1 MQHNTGAHQVQ
12 PQFTFEGGHLVM
24 FHQESTGLPETRDSN
39 VNDRDRVIDLLA
51 QEKYLSSGY
60 NVSLWEAS
68 HDELHQVLKQ
78 NHETCV
84 QMQRQLFNVAFKKG
98 WYRLPVADAQ
108 SLFTAYNDLQQK
120 KAEFPFPSDQ
130 IGQTAQTAVTGQ
142 AATQADAQLQR
153 RVDEAMREAA
163 KGKVPATMAQTQR
176 RPH

>member
-1 MQHNTGAHQVQ
+1 MQHTNTQQVQ

-24 FHQESTGLPETRDSN
+24 FHQESTGLAETRDSN

-51 QEKYLSSGY
+51 QEKYISSGY

-68 HDELHQVLKQ
+68 HDELLQVLKQ
-78 NHETCV
+78 NHDTSI

-120 KAEFPFPSDQ
+120 RSEFPFPSNQ
-130 IGQTAQTAVTGQ
+130 TGPATQGTVAGQPAN
-142 AATQADAQLQR
+142 QADAQLQR

-163 KGKVPATMAQTQR
+163 KGRVPATMAQ